1 MDRIF
6 RLSSTSDIREKQEMV
21 KKYHLAHRDR
31 LFGRSY
37 PLGAS
42 ILDGG
47 VNFSLY
53 SKNAEQVEILLFDDV
68 SDSRPA
74 RVIKL
79 DPDKNRTFHYWHTF
93 IEGIEEGQLYG
104 FRVNGPFEPENG
116 KRFDGAKVLL
126 DPYARAVIVGN
137 NYDREAAIKPGDNC
151 NHAMK
156 SVVVDPR
163 SYHWEDDVPLQT
175 DYAVS
180 VIYECHVGGFTRNPN
195 SGVPEHR
202 RGTFAGLIEK
212 IPYLKEL
219 GITAVELMPV
229 QLFDEQDVLPP
240 LKNYW
245 GYNPVAFFAPHCGYS
260 SDKSPLGP
268 LNEFRHMVKA
278 LHKADI
284 EVILDVVFNHTA
296 EGDHRGPTLSF
307 RGLENEAYYL
317 LEEDKSK
324 YSDYTGTGNSLNANF
339 SVVRRLILDCLHYWV
354 REMHVDGFRFDLASV
369 LSRGESGEP
378 MKNPPLLW
386 AIESSPELAGTKIIA
401 EAWDAAGLYQ
411 VGSFIGDRWAEWNGQ
426 FRDDIRRFIKSD
438 HGVVK
443 KAASRIIGSPD
454 IYQNP
459 NREPNRSIN
468 FITCHDGFT
477 LNDLVS
483 YNRKHNENNRE
494 QNKDGAVE
502 NYSWNCGAEGPTDD
516 PEIEKLRRKQIKNLL
531 TVLFVSQG
539 TPMLLMG
546 DEVQRSQRGNNN
558 AYCQDNEMSWFDW
571 QLVEKNK
578 DLLTFTSNLINFIQ
592 SKDIFSEEK
601 FLKTNP
607 DRNHPYV
614 IWSGIKLNKPDWE
627 DYSHTLACTLVHPK
641 GNEKLHIIFNAYWES
656 LEFELPETDQDKKW
670 RRIIDTALPPPDD
683 FCKPINA
690 PAITSAIYLCQPRS
704 VVLLYLDQNSAE

>member
-1 MDRIF
+1 MAQ
-6 RLSSTSDIREKQEMV
+6 KH
-21 KKYHLAHRDR
+21 HLPSRDR

-53 SKNAEQVEILLFDDV
+53 SKNAERVEILLFDDV
-68 SDSRPA
+68 NNSKPT
-74 RVIKL
+74 RVIRL
-79 DPDKNRTFHYWHTF
+79 DPDKNRTFHYWHAF
-93 IEGIEEGQLYG
+93 VEGIGEGQLYG
-104 FRVNGPFEPENG
+104 FRVYGPFDPKNG
-116 KRFDGAKVLL
+116 KRFNGNKILL
-126 DPYARAVIVGN
+126 DPYARSVIVGE

-163 SYHWEDDVPLQT
+163 SYDWQDDLPLQRE
-175 DYAVS
+175 YAVS
-180 VIYECHVGGFTRNPN
+180 VIYECHVAGFTKHPN
-195 SGVPEHR
+195 SGVTEQK
-202 RGTFAGLIEK
+202 RGTYAGLIEK
-212 IPYLKEL
+212 IPYLQEL

-240 LKNYW
+240 RKNYW

-260 SDKSPLGP
+260 SDKSALGP

-278 LHKADI
+278 LHKAGI

-324 YSDYTGTGNSLNANF
+324 YSDYTGTGNSVNANF
-339 SVVRRLILDCLHYWV
+339 SVVRRLILDCLRYWV

-426 FRDDIRRFIKSD
+426 FRDDIRRFVRGD
-438 HGVVK
+438 EGVVK

-459 NREPNRSIN
+459 EREPNRSIN
-468 FITCHDGFT
+468 FINCHDGFT

-483 YNRKHNENNRE
+483 YNRKHNEDNGER
-494 QNKDGAVE
+494 NKDGADE
-502 NYSWNCGAEGPTDD
+502 NYSWNCGVEGPAED
-516 PEIEKLRRKQIKNLL
+516 PTIENLRLKQIKNFL
-531 TVLFVSQG
+531 TILFVSQG

-546 DEVQRSQRGNNN
+546 DEVRRTQKGNNN
-558 AYCQDNEMSWFDW
+558 AYCQDNEISWFDW
-571 QLVEKNK
+571 NLVEKNK
-578 DLLTFTSNLINFIQ
+578 GLFRFTSGLINFIQ
-592 SKDIFSEEK
+592 TKDIFSEEK
-601 FLKTNP
+601 FLKTKP
-607 DRNHPYV
+607 DNNHPYV
-614 IWSGIKLNKPDWE
+614 SWSGVELKKPDWQG
-627 DYSHTLACTLVHPK
+627 DSHSLACTLIDPK
-641 GNEKLHIIFNAYWES
+641 RKEKLHIIFNAFWEP
-656 LEFELPETDQDKKW
+656 LEFNLPKTDRDKNW
-670 RRIIDTALPPPDD
+670 CRIIDTALSPPDD
-683 FCKPINA
+683 FCSPGNV
-690 PAITSAIYLCQPRS
+690 PAVTSTTYLCQPRS
-704 VVLLYLDQNSAE
+704 VVLLYLGDSPDG

>member
-1 MDRIF
+1 MAK
-6 RLSSTSDIREKQEMV
+6 SH
-21 KKYHLAHRDR
+21 HLASRDR

-53 SKNAEQVEILLFDDV
+53 SKNAERVEILLFDDV
-68 SDSRPA
+68 SNSKPA
-74 RVIKL
+74 RIIQL
-79 DPDKNRTFHYWHTF
+79 DPEKNRTFHYWHAF
-93 IEGIEEGQLYG
+93 VEGIGEGQLYG
-104 FRVNGPFEPENG
+104 FRVYGPFDPKNG
-116 KRFDGAKVLL
+116 KRFNGDKILL
-126 DPYARAVIVGN
+126 DPYARAVIVGD

-163 SYHWEDDVPLQT
+163 SYNWEDDLPLQT
-175 DYAVS
+175 DYAAS
-180 VIYECHVGGFTRNPN
+180 IIYECHVAGFTKNPN
-195 SGVPEHR
+195 SGVAQHK
-202 RGTFAGLIEK
+202 RGTYTGLIEK
-212 IPYLKEL
+212 IPYLQEL

-240 LKNYW
+240 RKNYW

-278 LHKADI
+278 LHRAGI

-317 LEEDKSK
+317 LEKNKSM
-324 YSDYTGTGNSLNANF
+324 YSDYTGTGNSVNANF
-339 SVVRRLILDCLHYWV
+339 SVVRRLILDCLRYWV

-426 FRDDIRRFIKSD
+426 FRDDIRRFIRGD
-438 HGVVK
+438 DGVVK

-459 NREPNRSIN
+459 EREPNRSIN
-468 FITCHDGFT
+468 FINCHDGFT

-483 YNRKHNENNRE
+483 YNQKHNEDNGER
-494 QNKDGAVE
+494 NKDGADE
-502 NYSWNCGAEGPTDD
+502 NYSWNFGVEGLTDD
-516 PEIEKLRRKQIKNLL
+516 QAIEKLRLKQIKNFL
-531 TVLFVSQG
+531 TIMFISQG
-539 TPMLLMG
+539 TPMILMG
-546 DEVQRSQRGNNN
+546 DEVRRTQKGNNN
-558 AYCQDNEMSWFDW
+558 AYCQDNEISWFDW
-571 QLVEKNK
+571 NLVEKNK
-578 DLLTFTSNLINFIQ
+578 GLLRFTSGLINFIQ

-601 FLKTNP
+601 FLKTKP
-607 DRNHPYV
+607 DNNHPYV
-614 IWSGIKLNKPDWE
+614 TWSGVELNKPDWQE
-627 DYSHTLACTLVHPK
+627 DSHSLACTLIDPK
-641 GNEKLHIIFNAYWES
+641 RKEELHIIFNAFWES
-656 LEFELPETDQDKKW
+656 LDFNLPKTEKNKNW
-670 RRIIDTALPPPDD
+670 RRIIDTSLSSPDD
-683 FCKPINA
+683 FCEPEEA
-690 PAITSAIYLCQPRS
+690 PVIKTKSYLCQPRS
-704 VVLLYLDQNSAE
+704 VVLLYLG

>member
-1 MDRIF
+1 NN
-6 RLSSTSDIREKQEMV
+6 TK
-21 KKYHLAHRDR
+21 
-31 LFGRSY
+31 
-37 PLGAS
+37 
-42 ILDGG
+42 
-47 VNFSLY
+47 
-53 SKNAEQVEILLFDDV
+53 
-68 SDSRPA
+68 PA
-74 RVIKL
+74 RVIRL
-79 DPDKNRTFHYWHTF
+79 DPDKNRTFPSWHAF
-93 IEGIEEGQLYG
+93 VEGLGEGQLYG
-104 FRVNGPFEPENG
+104 FRVYGPFDPKNG
-116 KRFDGAKVLL
+116 KRFNGDKILL
-126 DPYARAVIVGN
+126 DPYARSVIVGE

-163 SYHWEDDVPLQT
+163 SYDWQDDLPLQRE
-175 DYAVS
+175 YAVS
-180 VIYECHVGGFTRNPN
+180 VIYECHVAGFTKHLN
-195 SGVPEHR
+195 SGVAKPK
-202 RGTFAGLIEK
+202 RGTYAGLIEK
-212 IPYLKEL
+212 IPYLQEL

-240 LKNYW
+240 QKNYW

-260 SDKSPLGP
+260 SDKSALGP

-278 LHKADI
+278 LHKAGI

-324 YSDYTGTGNSLNANF
+324 YSDYTGTGNSVNANF
-339 SVVRRLILDCLHYWV
+339 SVVRRLILDCLRYWV

-426 FRDDIRRFIKSD
+426 FRDDIRRFVRGD
-438 HGVVK
+438 EGVVK

-459 NREPNRSIN
+459 EREPNRSIN

-483 YNRKHNENNRE
+483 YNRKHNEDNGER
-494 QNKDGAVE
+494 NKDGADE
-502 NYSWNCGAEGPTDD
+502 NYSWNCGVEGPAED
-516 PEIEKLRRKQIKNLL
+516 PTIENLRLKQIKNFL
-531 TVLFVSQG
+531 TILFVSQG

-546 DEVQRSQRGNNN
+546 DEVRRTQKGNNN
-558 AYCQDNEMSWFDW
+558 AYCQDNEISWFDW
-571 QLVEKNK
+571 NLVEKNK
-578 DLLTFTSNLINFIQ
+578 GLFRFTSGLINFIQ
-592 SKDIFSEEK
+592 TKDIFSEEK
-601 FLKTNP
+601 FLKTKP
-607 DRNHPYV
+607 DNNHPYV
-614 IWSGIKLNKPDWE
+614 SWSGVELKKPDWQG
-627 DYSHTLACTLVHPK
+627 DSHSLACTLINPK
-641 GNEKLHIIFNAYWES
+641 RKEKLHIIFNAFWEP
-656 LEFELPETDQDKKW
+656 LEFNLPKTDRDKNW
-670 RRIIDTALPPPDD
+670 CRIIDTALSSPDD
-683 FCKPINA
+683 FCEPEKA
-690 PAITSAIYLCQPRS
+690 PVIKTGSYQCKSRS
-704 VVLLYLDQNSAE
+704 VVLLYMM